1 MFEKRIRASG
11 IGFCVLGFVFFTTMA
26 VRRKFIQTKLFRATA
41 IFVVLWIFVAYG
53 PGWIVAPIRTSVM
66 TVLFPLQKIFSVMAF
81 ELRDTFGF
89 FASISDLKS
98 ENERLEKERL
108 QFFVEHT
115 QFVNVSKENEE
126 LRRQLGLLPR
136 DQFSLKPAEVIGR
149 DVSGLGNWISI
160 NQGSLDGIQ
169 KGMPVIVDAGVLV
182 GKVAEVFPSNAR
194 VMLLSN
200 PESLISGIALDTDAK
215 GIVKGEYGLGLLY
228 DMVLQ
233 EDSLKAGDT
242 VVTSGLGGDMPQ
254 GLLIG
259 TLQETRFSSDRL
271 FQQASIITPVK
282 FDHLR
287 YVFVIE
293 NTL

>member
-1 MFEKRIRASG
+1 
-11 IGFCVLGFVFFTTMA
+11 MA
-26 VRRKFIQTKLFRATA
+26 LRRKFIQTKFFRAMIVFA
-41 IFVVLWIFVAYG
+41 LVWMFILLG
-53 PGWIVAPIRTSVM
+53 PQWLIAPVRTSVM
-66 TVLFPLQKIFSVMAF
+66 TVMLPLQKIFSITAF
-81 ELRDTFGF
+81 EFGDTLRF
-89 FASISDLKS
+89 FSSISDLKS

-108 QFFVEHT
+108 RLFAEQSKFAE
-115 QFVNVSKENEE
+115 VSKENDE

-149 DVSGLGNWISI
+149 DVSGLGNWLSI
-160 NQGSLDGIQ
+160 DQGSLQGIR
-169 KGMPVIVDAGVLV
+169 KGMPVIIDAGVLI
-182 GKVAEVFPSNAR
+182 GRVAEVFPSNAR

-215 GIVKGEYGLGLLY
+215 GIVKGEYGLGLLF

-233 EDSLKAGDT
+233 ADVLKAGDT
-242 VVTSGLGGDMPQ
+242 VVTSGLGGDMPK

-259 TLQETRFSSDRL
+259 TLQETRFSGDRL
-271 FQQASIITPVK
+271 FQQASLVTPVR
-282 FDHLR
+282 FDRLR

>member
-1 MFEKRIRASG
+1 
-11 IGFCVLGFVFFTTMA
+11 MA
-26 VRRKFIQTKLFRATA
+26 VRRKFIQTKFFRATV
-41 IFVVLWIFVAYG
+41 IFAGLWIFVAYG
-53 PGWIVAPIRTSVM
+53 PGWLVAPIRTSVM
-66 TVLFPLQKIFSVMAF
+66 TLTLPLQKIFSVMAF

-98 ENERLEKERL
+98 ENERLEKEHLRL
-108 QFFVEHT
+108 FVEHS
-115 QFVNVSKENEE
+115 QFVDVSKENEE
-126 LRRQLGLLPR
+126 LRRQIGLLPR
-136 DQFSLKPAEVIGR
+136 NQFSLKSAEVIGR
-149 DVSGLGNWISI
+149 DISGLGNWISI
-160 NQGSLDGIQ
+160 NQGSLDGIR

-182 GKVAEVFPSNAR
+182 GTVSEVFPSNAR

-200 PESLISGIALDTDAK
+200 PESLVSGVALETDAK

-233 EDSLKAGDT
+233 ADALKAGDT
-242 VVTSGLGGDMPQ
+242 VVTSGLGGDMPR

-259 TLQETRFSSDRL
+259 TLQETHFSGDRL
-271 FQQASIITPVK
+271 FQQASIIMPVR
-282 FDHLR
+282 FDRLR